1 MKDFII
7 IGTICKIYQK
17 NMIDDISRTVFINC
31 KSKEKYDNN
40 DYSKN
45 DFIIRSAK
53 DPTHICYCIWLSTI
67 KRTVTREFKLKKD
80 CKLSDYKKYIGTEII
95 NVDKITEI
103 PDYDGLMGV
112 NISILCYPQNQFDIL
127 GLVKSP
133 KVIENGK
140 EKTKF
145 ARVLIKKK

>member
-7 IGTICKIYQK
+7 IGTICKIYQ
-17 NMIDDISRTVFINC
+17 NFMTDDISRTVFINC

-40 DYSKN
+40 DYRRN
-45 DFIIRSAK
+45 DFKVRSPK
-53 DPTHICYCIWLSTI
+53 DPNHVCFCIWLSTI
-67 KRTVTREFKLKKD
+67 NKTVTREFKIKKD
-80 CKLSDYKKYIGTEII
+80 DKLSDYKKYVGTEII

-103 PDYDGLMGV
+103 PDYNGLMGV

-145 ARVLIKKK
+145 IRVLVKKK

>member
-1 MKDFII
+1 MV
-7 IGTICKIYQK
+7 
-17 NMIDDISRTVFINC
+17 DDISRTVFINC

-40 DYSKN
+40 DYKRN
-45 DFIIRSAK
+45 DPNHVCF
-53 DPTHICYCIWLSTI
+53 CIWLSTI
-67 KRTVTREFKLKKD
+67 NKTVTREFKLKKD
-80 CKLSDYKKYIGTEII
+80 YKLSDYKKYIGTEII

-127 GLVKSP
+127 GLVKNP

-140 EKTKF
+140 EKIKF
-145 ARVLIKKK
+145 IRVLVKKK

>member
-17 NMIDDISRTVFINC
+17 NMIDDISRTVFENC

-40 DYSKN
+40 DYIKN

-140 EKTKF
+140 EITKF

>member
-7 IGTICKIYQK
+7 IGTICKIYK
-17 NMIDDISRTVFINC
+17 NFMADDISRTVFINC

-40 DYSKN
+40 DYNRN
-45 DFIIRSAK
+45 DFKIRSTK
-53 DPTHICYCIWLSTI
+53 DPNHVCWCIWLSTI
-67 KRTVTREFKLKKD
+67 NKTVTREFKLKKD

-95 NVDKITEI
+95 NVDKIAEI

-127 GLVKSP
+127 GIVKSP

-145 ARVLIKKK
+145 LRVLVKKK

>member
-7 IGTICKIYQK
+7 IGAICKIYQK
-17 NMIDDISRTVFINC
+17 NMIDDISRTVFENC

-40 DYSKN
+40 DYIKN

-67 KRTVTREFKLKKD
+67 KRTVTREFKIKKD

-112 NISILCYPQNQFDIL
+112 NISILCYPQNQFDII

-145 ARVLIKKK
+145 VRVLIKKK

>member
-7 IGTICKIYQK
+7 IGAICKIYQK
-17 NMIDDISRTVFINC
+17 SMIDDISRTVFINC
-31 KSKEKYDNN
+31 KSKENYDNN
-40 DYSKN
+40 DYSRN

-67 KRTVTREFKLKKD
+67 KRTVTREFKIKKD

-140 EKTKF
+140 EITKF

>member
-7 IGTICKIYQK
+7 IGAICKIYQK
-17 NMIDDISRTVFINC
+17 SMIDDISRTVFINC
-31 KSKEKYDNN
+31 KSKENYDNN
-40 DYSKN
+40 DYSRN

-127 GLVKSP
+127 GLIKSP

-140 EKTKF
+140 EITKF

>member
-17 NMIDDISRTVFINC
+17 NMIDDISRTVFENC

-40 DYSKN
+40 DYIKN

-127 GLVKSP
+127 GIVKSP

-145 ARVLIKKK
+145 VRVLIKKK

>member
-17 NMIDDISRTVFINC
+17 NMIDDISRTVFENC

-40 DYSKN
+40 DYSRN

-127 GLVKSP
+127 GIVKSP

-145 ARVLIKKK
+145 VRVLIKKK

>member
-1 MKDFII
+1 MKDFLIVGI
-7 IGTICKIYQK
+7 ICKIYQK

-45 DFIIRSAK
+45 DFKIRSTK
-53 DPTHICYCIWLSTI
+53 DPNHVCWCIWLSTI
-67 KRTVTREFKLKKD
+67 NKTVTREFKIKKD
-80 CKLSDYKKYIGTEII
+80 YKLSDYKKYIGTEII
-95 NVDKITEI
+95 NVDKIIEI

-127 GLVKSP
+127 GLVKNP

-145 ARVLIKKK
+145 ARVLVKKK

>member
-17 NMIDDISRTVFINC
+17 NMIDDISRTVFENC

-40 DYSKN
+40 DYIKN

-80 CKLSDYKKYIGTEII
+80 YKLSDYKKYIGTEII

-140 EKTKF
+140 EITKF

>member
-17 NMIDDISRTVFINC
+17 NMIDDISRTVFENC

-40 DYSKN
+40 DYIKN

-80 CKLSDYKKYIGTEII
+80 YKLSDYKKYIGTEII

-127 GLVKSP
+127 GIVKSP

-145 ARVLIKKK
+145 VRVLIKKK

>member
-7 IGTICKIYQK
+7 IGAICKIYHK
-17 NMIDDISRTVFINC
+17 SMIDDISRTVFINC

-40 DYSKN
+40 DYSRN

-95 NVDKITEI
+95 NVDKIAEI

>member
-7 IGTICKIYQK
+7 VGIICKIYQ
-17 NMIDDISRTVFINC
+17 NFMIDDISRTVFINC

-40 DYSKN
+40 DYKRN
-45 DFIIRSAK
+45 DFKIRSTK
-53 DPTHICYCIWLSTI
+53 YPNHVCFCIWLSTI
-67 KRTVTREFKLKKD
+67 NKTVTREFKLKKD
-80 CKLSDYKKYIGTEII
+80 YKLSDYKKYIGTEII

-127 GLVKSP
+127 GLVKSR

-145 ARVLIKKK
+145 VRVLVKKK